1 MTHREIRKKF
11 IDFFIKNGHLHWPA
25 SSLIPTDPSVLFTT
39 AGMQQ
44 FKLFYEHPELAPA
57 RKLVTIQPS
66 FRTSDIEEVG
76 DETHLTLFEMLGN
89 FSFGASRNFKKEA
102 IELAWQFIQKD
113 LQIAKDRISVSV
125 FGGDAAG
132 STNSPQ
138 EVPEDIES
146 QKIWHDLGVTKIS
159 KSGREDN
166 FWGPVGAEGPCGP
179 TTEIYIDGIEIWN
192 LVFNEYY
199 KEPNGTFRK
208 LAQPGVDTGMGL
220 ERLAAILQ
228 DKKTVFETD
237 IYAPLFSELKK
248 TDPSL
253 DEKNRSA
260 RVIADHIR
268 GIVFLIADG
277 VSPSN
282 KEQGYILRR
291 LLRRAI
297 VYLKLARSNYEMMER
312 LALVVIGEF
321 GGIHKNLSQ
330 KKKQILETIWREIEK
345 FSGTL
350 DRGMKEFE
358 KAVEREKVLSGQT
371 IFHLYDTYGFPIELT
386 EELAHLRQIEMDKK
400 GFELEFERH
409 KEISRAGAGKKFG
422 GHGLLLDTGELKA
435 GSEEEIQKV
444 TRLHTATH
452 LLHAALR
459 AVLGDHVR
467 QKGSDINPERLRFD
481 FEHGEKLTPEQ
492 IKKVEDLVNAKIAED
507 LSVNFVEIPLAEA
520 EKTGALHYFGRK
532 YPEKVRVYFIGK
544 DLKSAFSKEFC
555 GGPHVSRTVEIG
567 RFRITKEESSS
578 ANTRRIKAILEY

>member
-1 MTHREIRKKF
+1 MNHHEIRKKF
-11 IDFFIKNGHLHWPA
+11 IDFFIQNGYLHWPA
-25 SSLIPTDPSVLFTT
+25 SNLIPTDPSVLFTT

-57 RKLVTIQPS
+57 RKLVTVQPI
-66 FRTSDIEEVG
+66 FRTSDIDEVG

-89 FSFGASRNFKKEA
+89 FAFGANKSFKKEA
-102 IELAWQFIQKD
+102 IELAWRFVQEE
-113 LQIAKDRISVSV
+113 LQIAKNRISVSA
-125 FGGDAAG
+125 FAGDL
-132 STNSPQ
+132 
-138 EVPEDIES
+138 EVPEDTES
-146 QKIWHDLGVTKIS
+146 QKIWRDLGVTKIF

-199 KEPNGTFRK
+199 KEKDGRFRK

-237 IYAPLFSELKK
+237 IFAPLFSELKK
-248 TDPSL
+248 TDSLL

-291 LLRRAI
+291 LLRRVI
-297 VYLKLARSNYEMMER
+297 VYLKLPRINFEMIER

-321 GGIHKNLSQ
+321 GGVYKNLLQ
-330 KKKQILETIWREIEK
+330 QKKQILETIWQEIEK
-345 FSGTL
+345 FSHAL

-358 KAVEREKVLSGQT
+358 KEIEREKVLNGKM
-371 IFHLYDTYGFPIELT
+371 IFHLYDTYGFPVELT

-409 KEISRAGAGKKFG
+409 KEISRAGAEKKFG
-422 GHGLLLDTGELKA
+422 GHGLFLDTGELKA

-444 TRLHTATH
+444 THLHTATH

-459 AVLGDHVR
+459 EVLDSHVHQR
-467 QKGSDINPERLRFD
+467 GSDINPERLRFD

-492 IKKVEDLVNAKIAED
+492 IKKVEDLVNAKIIED
-507 LSVNFVEIPLAEA
+507 LPVNFVELSLAEA

-532 YPEKVRVYFIGK
+532 YPEKVRVYFVGP

-555 GGPHVSRTVEIG
+555 GGPHVSRTAEIG
-567 RFRITKEESSS
+567 RFRIAKEESSS
-578 ANTRRIKAILEY
+578 AGVRRIKAVLEY